1 MYIIPTFF
9 NVGYSKYMPGTL
21 GAFLAL
27 ILGIPIVVLYGRILL
42 LLITVVFS
50 IFYFI
55 SVPKFLAFV
64 QKKDPEY
71 IVADEV
77 IAEWI
82 IMLFLPE
89 STLIYFS
96 MGFIFFRIFDI
107 LKPYP
112 INILDQKSLSG
123 SYFKQAFYILAD
135 DLLAALY
142 TVICIWFM
150 HLIFY
155 STHI

>member
-9 NVGYSKYMPGTL
+9 NVGYSKYIPGTL

-27 ILGIPIVVLYGRILL
+27 ILGIPIVVLYGKLLL
-42 LLITVVFS
+42 LLITIVFS

-55 SVPKFLAFV
+55 SVPKFLTTV
-64 QKKDPEY
+64 KEKDPQY

-77 IAEWI
+77 IAEWVV
-82 IMLFLPE
+82 MLFLPE

-96 MGFIFFRIFDI
+96 MGFIFFRLFDI

-123 SYFKQAFYILAD
+123 SYLNQAFYILAD
-135 DLLAALY
+135 DLLAGIYAIVC
-142 TVICIWFM
+142 TWVM
-150 HLIFY
+150 HFAFY
-155 STHI
+155 IVH